1 MDTPLDHL
9 MKTFPSDKGRI
20 QKYCKQWHKGT
31 EGHAQP
37 WPKDGTFDHNIVE
50 HTLTYIRSTYKK
62 KKRQK
67 REAILSLWRVFCHEK
82 ERDKPTTPEE
92 AVTPIQEG
100 AQTHTES
107 PGNSLQEPPPYGL
120 YPILPAAG
128 YQDPVRVEPKE
139 ERLEAQGTEATPAPV
154 PSAPRAD
161 PELSGRDRLVSELQH
176 TLRQAEQPLRGQWT
190 TGHVILRLGDT
201 SAETLREAA
210 EDWMEEEE
218 EQGGGVHTPS
228 YEEPPEGSQGIGGA
242 EEDEEWDNGFNRG
255 AHEQGVN
262 RRLYNFRLRPQREL
276 VMTARGVSVTKRPS
290 TVKKRE
296 EDETRQSTEY

>member
-9 MKTFPSDKGRI
+9 MKTFPSD
-20 QKYCKQWHKGT
+20 
-31 EGHAQP
+31 
-37 WPKDGTFDHNIVE
+37 
-50 HTLTYIRSTYKK
+50 KK

-82 ERDKPTTPEE
+82 ERDKSTTPEE
-92 AVTPIQEG
+92 AVTPIQEV
-100 AQTHTES
+100 AQTQTES

-139 ERLEAQGTEATPAPV
+139 ERLEAQGTEATPV
-154 PSAPRAD
+154 PSAPRVD
-161 PELSGRDRLVSELQH
+161 PELSGRDRLESELQH

-210 EDWMEEEE
+210 EDWLQEEEE
-218 EQGGGVHTPS
+218 RGGGVHTPS
-228 YEEPPEGSQGIGGA
+228 YEEPPEGSQGIGGE

-262 RRLYNFRLRPQREL
+262 RRLYNFRPRPQREL

-296 EDETRQSTEY
+296 EDDTRQSTEY